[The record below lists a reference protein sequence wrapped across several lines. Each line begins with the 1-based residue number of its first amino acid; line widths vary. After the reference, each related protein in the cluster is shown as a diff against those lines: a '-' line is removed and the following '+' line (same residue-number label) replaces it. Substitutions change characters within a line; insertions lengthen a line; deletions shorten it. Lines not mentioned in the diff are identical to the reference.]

1 MAGPV
6 RNPTVLRVLDLDL
19 VEYKKPTCVDDV
31 GPRQQIAREIKGSLA
46 SIFESTFPS
55 YGDSVFPIEASDGK
69 AAAC

>member
-6 RNPTVLRVLDLDL
+6 RNPTVLRVLDLHL
-19 VEYKKPTCVDDV
+19 AGYEKPTCVGDV
-31 GPRQQIAREIKGSLA
+31 GLGQQIASEIKGSLA
-46 SIFESTFPS
+46 LVFESTFPS